1 MDYFTKWLIAKALK
15 EVTVKAVSKFIYQKI
30 ICKHGCPEVLQSD
43 QGMHFVNRVIED
55 LTKKFRIK
63 HRLSLPYY
71 SQTNGFVERFNQTLY
86 EKLAKLSEE
95 MDQWDE
101 FVDLVLMAYRITKHS
116 VTEVTLFLLTYGREA
131 VLPIDE
137 TKFLTIYEHM
147 MSIIEEISHIR
158 EEVRLMI
165 QKT

>member
-1 MDYFTKWLIAKALK
+1 
-15 EVTVKAVSKFIYQKI
+15 
-30 ICKHGCPEVLQSD
+30 
-43 QGMHFVNRVIED
+43 
-55 LTKKFRIK
+55 
-63 HRLSLPYY
+63 
-71 SQTNGFVERFNQTLY
+71 
-86 EKLAKLSEE
+86 
-95 MDQWDE
+95 
-101 FVDLVLMAYRITKHS
+101 MAYRTTKHS
-116 VTEVTLFLLTYGREA
+116 ATGITPFLLTYGREA